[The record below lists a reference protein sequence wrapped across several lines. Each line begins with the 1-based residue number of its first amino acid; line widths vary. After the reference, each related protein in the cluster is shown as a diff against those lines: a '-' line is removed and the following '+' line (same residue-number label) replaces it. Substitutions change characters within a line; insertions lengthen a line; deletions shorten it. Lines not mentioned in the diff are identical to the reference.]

1 MSIYLYASTYRVK
14 NILYPLILSVT
25 KVLSDAMMISQ
36 NLILWSLKNRDCKVE
51 LAIGIP
57 VSEVLTFLSAAVLT
71 LTAESFIKILS

>member
-14 NILYPLILSVT
+14 NILYPIILSVT

-57 VSEVLTFLSAAVLT
+57 VSEGLTFFSAAVLT

>member
-1 MSIYLYASTYRVK
+1 
-14 NILYPLILSVT
+14 
-25 KVLSDAMMISQ
+25 MMISQ